1 MCGGGGLDSYTNLHE
16 GDGNG
21 TTAYGIRLTCVPWNN
36 ILYNNAF
43 NAITSDV
50 AIFTD
55 IKSFSYHMLN
65 DSQKPN
71 AIYAIRQQQKITK

>member
-1 MCGGGGLDSYTNLHE
+1 MVQLHTVFDKFDVCALE
-16 GDGNG
+16 QQFF
-21 TTAYGIRLTCVPWNN
+21 
-36 ILYNNAF
+36 NNAF

-71 AIYAIRQQQKITK
+71 ATYAIRQQQKITK

>member
-1 MCGGGGLDSYTNLHE
+1 M
-16 GDGNG
+16 G
-21 TTAYGIRLTCVPWNN
+21 TTNIKMDLSSANFYVAVRQNPLIRFEHLLDPME
-36 ILYNNAF
+36 IQSKSF

-50 AIFTD
+50 AIFTN

-71 AIYAIRQQQKITK
+71 ATYAIRRQQKITK